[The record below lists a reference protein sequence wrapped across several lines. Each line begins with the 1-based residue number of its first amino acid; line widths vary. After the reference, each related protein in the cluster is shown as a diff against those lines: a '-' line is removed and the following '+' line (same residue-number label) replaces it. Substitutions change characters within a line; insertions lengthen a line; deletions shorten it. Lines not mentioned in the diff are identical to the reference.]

1 MFLMCLDLI
10 FLKKH
15 MQMLYV
21 DHLQHGLDTS
31 PFSIPCCAFL
41 DSKTIQSVASM
52 DRRGDV
58 PSGRIEV
65 QASQGKL
72 QIYCVQLF
80 QSLYEKC
87 VICYF
92 IYHSFLFSLFL
103 LYADEKRH
111 RYVLWRLGGQP
122 DSTTYRCSCTCLSPI

>member
-92 IYHSFLFSLFL
+92 IYHSFLFSLFYYMQMRSVTDTCYGVSVDNL
-103 LYADEKRH
+103 T
-111 RYVLWRLGGQP
+111 VLP
-122 DSTTYRCSCTCLSPI
+122 TAVAAPA

>member
-1 MFLMCLDLI
+1 
-10 FLKKH
+10 
-15 MQMLYV
+15 MLYV

-92 IYHSFLFSLFL
+92 IYHSFLFSLFYYMQMRSVTDTCYGVSVDNL
-103 LYADEKRH
+103 T
-111 RYVLWRLGGQP
+111 VLP
-122 DSTTYRCSCTCLSPI
+122 TAVAAPA